1 MRSVISKVPSV
12 VKSKWEDITSLGVAH
27 LFHCVSLFFSII
39 PEHSY
44 AIGPSLKIMLTL
56 EIGHCRVK
64 VGWVTLVQ
72 PTDLE
77 LSLLVFRNPFFQFVR
92 TRPSC
97 AGPTGAIM
105 DIPRFFEFCTFFGHI
120 WTRNYVITT
129 FIIGWWISIG
139 SCFTYKRR
147 IAWRTSSRAKVS
159 RAVVMHI
166 SYSSEWH
173 LIDKLLR
180 HLLHV
185 NPATSAT
192 SCRQIKMFDQQKFH
206 ARDEPNQLNVP
217 RTCSWWQLG
226 FRASPG
232 AGTLHCLRL
241 QAVLVRRM

>member
-1 MRSVISKVPSV
+1 MQLACLR
-12 VKSKWEDITSLGVAH
+12 T
-27 LFHCVSLFFSII
+27 
-39 PEHSY
+39 
-44 AIGPSLKIMLTL
+44 SLKILLTL

-64 VGWVTLVQ
+64 FGWVTLVQ

-97 AGPTGAIM
+97 AGPTGTIM
-105 DIPRFFEFCTFFGHI
+105 DIPRFFEFYTFFGRI
-120 WTRNYVITT
+120 WTRNCVITT

-147 IAWRTSSRAKVS
+147 IAWRTSSRANVS

-192 SCRQIKMFDQQKFH
+192 SYRQIKMFDQQTFLPIERATYLLLVTVGFPCLAGCKNSSL
-206 ARDEPNQLNVP
+206 PSP
-217 RTCSWWQLG
+217 SSRTSSAHVANALWK
-226 FRASPG
+226 RI
-232 AGTLHCLRL
+232 R
-241 QAVLVRRM
+241 